1 MSSDFMAAEKEEA
14 DRDIAKAQ
22 QQIAILTERLRHI
35 ESRLNRVLAKK
46 QYHMVESFQMQQI
59 AIKGVR
65 EAYKQYII
73 KKWEVLATIEFHRL
87 SL

>member
-1 MSSDFMAAEKEEA
+1 MSSEFMSVERDEA

-35 ESRLNRVLAKK
+35 ESRLNRALAKK

-65 EAYKQYII
+65 EAYQQYII